1 MIQHAYRRVVILGP
15 PGSGKGTQGKL
26 LAKTQVLRHI
36 ATGDMFRKHIA
47 DKTPLGLQAEQHKEG
62 MAKGH
67 LVPDTIAIKM
77 VLEEITALSSQRGFI
92 LDGFPRNLSQA
103 KHSDQALKELSI
115 EIEVALF
122 LAVPREE
129 LFGRLTGRRVCS
141 SCQAPPYHLIT
152 NPPKHEGVCDIC
164 NNELCQR
171 DDDRPQ
177 AVNTRFKIYHSDTEP
192 LIKYYQQQGKLQH
205 IHGVGSIFD
214 IQDRLLKAIANR
226 GLERSRAE
234 K

>member
-1 MIQHAYRRVVILGP
+1 MLGP

-26 LAKTQVLRHI
+26 LAKTQLLTHI

-47 DKTPLGLQAEQHKEG
+47 EKTPLGLQAEQHKEG

-67 LVPDTIAIKM
+67 LAPDTIAIKM
-77 VLEEITALSSQRGFI
+77 VLEEISALSSQRGFI
-92 LDGFPRNLSQA
+92 LDGFPRNLPQA
-103 KHSDQALKELSI
+103 EHSDGALKELNI

-122 LAVPREE
+122 LTVPREE
-129 LFGRLTGRRVCS
+129 LFGRLTGRRVCT
-141 SCQAPPYHLIT
+141 SCQAPPYHMIT
-152 NPPKHEGVCDIC
+152 NPPKYAGICDIC
-164 NNELCQR
+164 DNQLCQR

-192 LIKYYQQQGKLQH
+192 LIKYYQQQGKLQN
-205 IHGVGSIFD
+205 IDGVGPIYEV
-214 IQDRLLKAIANR
+214 QNRLLKAVENR
-226 GLERSRAE
+226 GLERSHAE